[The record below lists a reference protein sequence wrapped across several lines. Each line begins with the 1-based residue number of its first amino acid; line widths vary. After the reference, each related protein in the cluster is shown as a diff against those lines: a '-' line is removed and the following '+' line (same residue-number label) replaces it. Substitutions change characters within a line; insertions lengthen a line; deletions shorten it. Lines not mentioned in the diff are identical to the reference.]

1 VAAGAL
7 APGAHV
13 QLIEGDIVEMTPQSR
28 AHAVA
33 TRAVEEALRTAFP
46 TGHDIQVQMPLGLG
60 PSAEPEPD
68 VAVVRG
74 SFRDYR
80 DHHPEHAI
88 LVVEVA
94 DTTLT
99 FDRSR
104 KAEMYAR
111 HGVPEYWLLNLV
123 DRQLEVFRQATA
135 SGYVSQQ
142 TFAAGDAVSPLSAP
156 QVRLPV
162 SSLLP

>member
-1 VAAGAL
+1 VAAGAF
-7 APGAHV
+7 APGTHV
-13 QLIEGDIVEMTPQSR
+13 QLVEGNIVEMTPQSS
-28 AHAVA
+28 AHAMA
-33 TRAVEEALRTAFP
+33 TCAVEEALRSAFP
-46 TGHDIQVQMPLGLG
+46 TGHNIRVQMPLGLG
-60 PSAEPEPD
+60 PAAEPEPD

-80 DHHPEHAI
+80 DHHPEHAVLI
-88 LVVEVA
+88 VEVA

-123 DRQLEVFRQATA
+123 DRQLEVFRQATVT
-135 SGYVSQQ
+135 GYVSQQ
-142 TFAAGDAVSPLSAP
+142 IFAAGDAVSPLSTP
-156 QVRLPV
+156 QARLPV